1 MTLASPGPPTR
12 DPVDVATDA
21 CRRFATHLDLL
32 THQLGEAA
40 LEAGD
45 RERLA
50 AALEAV
56 EKAAANMAAAVN
68 GCRLDGTEDDHGR

>member
-1 MTLASPGPPTR
+1 VPPAR
-12 DPVDVATDA
+12 DPVELADA

-32 THQLGEAA
+32 AHQLGEAS

-56 EKAAANMAAAVN
+56 EKAVAKVAGMVGPVEN
-68 GCRLDGTEDDHGR
+68 